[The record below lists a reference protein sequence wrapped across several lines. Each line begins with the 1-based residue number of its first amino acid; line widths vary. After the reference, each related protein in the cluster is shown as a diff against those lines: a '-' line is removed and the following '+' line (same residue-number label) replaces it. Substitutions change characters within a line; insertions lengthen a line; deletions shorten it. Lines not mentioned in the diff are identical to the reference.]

1 MTGPNQAGSNS
12 VLSDKHFFP
21 FFFYRLNHF
30 AKYGKMFPKI
40 MENVN
45 LIFVKVINIIKLG
58 ISQLPDLSAA

>member
-1 MTGPNQAGSNS
+1 MLAVTQYYQIN
-12 VLSDKHFFP
+12 LF

-45 LIFVKVINIIKLG
+45 LIFVKVINIIK
-58 ISQLPDLSAA
+58 

>member
-1 MTGPNQAGSNS
+1 MLAVTQYYQIN
-12 VLSDKHFFP
+12 LF